1 MTRNQDRLWDGFV
14 KVQYSNSRGRTKRKI
29 FLDLN
34 DTRSMRKSK
43 ASSYSTTTTLP
54 RKERPLSPAGIK
66 GRGVSPLRAET
77 GGLRHWQGLGYA
89 PPTDPRALRGR

>member
-43 ASSYSTTTTLP
+43 ASSYSTTTTPP

-77 GGLRHWQGLGYA
+77 GGTQALAGTWVCSTNRPQGSEG
-89 PPTDPRALRGR
+89 